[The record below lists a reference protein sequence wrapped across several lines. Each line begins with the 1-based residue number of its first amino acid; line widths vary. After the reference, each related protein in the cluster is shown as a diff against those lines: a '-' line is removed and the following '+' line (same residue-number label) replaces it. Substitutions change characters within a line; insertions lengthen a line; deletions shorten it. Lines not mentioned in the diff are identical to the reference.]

1 MRRKEKT
8 RENHVDFLLIDVVA
22 LLLSFVLAYLMKFG
36 DFGFMDSSAWMS
48 LLFIASL
55 TNLVICLFSDPYSG
69 ILRRPYYEE
78 LIRSLLQTVY
88 NVFAAGIIFYVFKIG
103 VVFSRQTVLT
113 MYALYFVLSFALKCF
128 WKWLIVSKKVDL
140 TSAQTLSLFVIADGD
155 TVADVLRNARAGDFN
170 AYEIKGLYIPGSDE
184 REIQSIPVIGCGS
197 DVAQY
202 VVENGF
208 DEVLIATKDGLTPE
222 AYAQLIANGVGL
234 NFSVQSLLGFQSED
248 YAVDTIGVHKTLS
261 VGKYTF
267 TAGQSFYFLIKRG
280 IDILASLVG
289 CVLLIPITFVIKLV
303 YLLHGDKAPLFYTQT
318 RVGKGGRRI
327 KLYKYRTMVPN
338 ADEVLEEM
346 LKDRD
351 RRSEWEESQKFVNDP
366 RITKAGAWLRKTSLD
381 ELPQLLNVL
390 KGEMSLVGPR
400 PLVVGEL
407 EAHGGLKLYQQIKPG
422 ITGWWGCNGRSNIDY
437 TERLELEYYY
447 IRNVSAYLD
456 FLCILRTAVAVLKR
470 DGAS

>member
-8 RENHVDFLLIDVVA
+8 RENHVDFLFIDVIT
-22 LLLSFVLAYLMKFG
+22 LLLSFVLAYLIKFG
-36 DFGFMDSSAWMS
+36 NFSFIDSSAWMS

-78 LIRSLLQTVY
+78 LIRSLLQTIY

-113 MYALYFVLSFALKCF
+113 MYGLFFVLSFSLKCL
-128 WKWLIVSKKVDL
+128 WKWLIVSKKIDFS
-140 TSAQTLSLFVIADGD
+140 SAQQISLFVIADGD
-155 TVADVLRNARAGDFN
+155 TVEEALRNALAGDFN
-170 AYEIKGLYIPGSDE
+170 AYEIKGLYVPGCYESE
-184 REIQSIPVIGCGS
+184 MQGIPVIGAGS
-197 DVAQY
+197 DVAKHIID
-202 VVENGF
+202 NGF
-208 DEVLIATKDGLTPE
+208 DEVLIASKKGLTPE

-248 YAVDTIGVHKTLS
+248 YTVDTLGVHKTLS

-267 TAGQSFYFLIKRG
+267 TAGQTFYFIIKRG
-280 IDILASLVG
+280 MDILASLVG
-289 CVLLIPITFVIKLV
+289 CVLLVPITAVIKLV

-318 RVGKGGRRI
+318 RVGKDGRRI

-338 ADEVLEEM
+338 ADEALEEM
-346 LKDRD
+346 LKDSE
-351 RRSEWEESQKFVNDP
+351 RRSEWEESQKFAHDP
-366 RITKAGAWLRKTSLD
+366 RVTKAGAWLRKTSLD

-437 TERLELEYYY
+437 TERLELEYFY

-456 FLCILRTAVAVLKR
+456 FLCILRTVVAVLKK